1 MSSDINEALGV
12 SSTPGQPDKAV
23 QPGKYSSLKNI
34 AGIIAVFAWISGGII
49 MIVGMASI
57 ADISRGNSG
66 QSILIFIAYLFM
78 SVFIVISLLAQSGII
93 KVLVD
98 IEENT
103 RKANSK

>member
-1 MSSDINEALGV
+1 MSTDINDALGV
-12 SSTPGQPDKAV
+12 SSTPRQPDPAA
-23 QPGKYSSLKNI
+23 QSGKYSSLKSI
-34 AGIIAVFAWISGGII
+34 AGIIAVFAWISGAII

-57 ADISRGNSG
+57 ANISRGNAG
-66 QSILIFIAYLFM
+66 QAILIFIAYLLM
-78 SVFIVISLLAQSGII
+78 GVFIVISLLAQSGII